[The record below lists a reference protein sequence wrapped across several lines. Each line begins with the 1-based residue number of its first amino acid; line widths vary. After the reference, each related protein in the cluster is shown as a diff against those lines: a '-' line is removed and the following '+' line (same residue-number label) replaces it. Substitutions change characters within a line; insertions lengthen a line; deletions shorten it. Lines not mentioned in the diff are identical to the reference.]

1 MKLSNIISTTTL
13 SLTTSAVDYAALFP
27 DGPSAG
33 DGVALLFFGDNTAT
47 CYFGNADKSRR
58 LPVAGEVLEYSTIN
72 RDTWVAQGLTY
83 MWADSA
89 TDITVS
95 VLAVRG

>member
-13 SLTTSAVDYAALFP
+13 SLTTSAVDYASLLP
-27 DGPSAG
+27 DGPSPG

-47 CYFGNADKSRR
+47 CYLGNSDKSKRI
-58 LPVAGEVLEYSTIN
+58 PIAGEVLEYSTIN
-72 RDTWVAQGLTY
+72 RDTWVANGLTY

-89 TDITVS
+89 TDLTVS
-95 VLAVRG
+95 VLAVRS